1 MKNCCQSILCSFS
14 LYPREWASAAK
25 ICLARSFFCSSDNS
39 SQDTAFSP
47 VPRWLWMIS
56 FFDFTAVQPHFAILP
71 FAVLLFAVLPFDIL
85 TNFIF
90 LTLLLFIL
98 CAGFWDYPT

>member
-25 ICLARSFFCSSDNS
+25 ICLAWFFFCSSDNS
-39 SQDTAFSP
+39 SQDTVFSP
-47 VPRWLWMIS
+47 VSRWLWMIS
-56 FFDFTAVQPHFAILP
+56 FFEFTAVQPLFAILP
-71 FAVLLFAVLPFDIL
+71 FAVLLFDIL

-98 CAGFWDYPT
+98 CAGSSDYPT